1 MLEII
6 NIVAVATIITVVSY
20 LYMRI
25 QNITKSSDAMNTRI
39 GGLNTSL
46 DEGLKKVG
54 TRIEQGISNVQKD
67 VKDNVTRLDSV
78 DSQIMNTNASS
89 QQAMQQAMQQAL
101 SSTDAKQQELQ
112 RSFLTTDS
120 RQQQLTN
127 AVTSVDTKH
136 AELQKAL
143 STTQA
148 ELAKVDV
155 RKGGKITGDIDVSG
169 TTKTSTIKLGDKW
182 SMSGVGDSHGN
193 DDWLRFFDKDGK
205 DYYGGVAAGK
215 LWSKGGIQ
223 VGGDVVMEGTNKWI
237 LHTPDDGRKT
247 MFIAPANDK
256 GEWMWDKQ
264 VRLEND
270 GTVAVNKL
278 LSAGDIVM
286 EGSNSWVLHTPDDGR
301 KILYIAPSDEKG
313 GWKWDKQVSFD
324 QDGNM
329 TVNGNVSLQDKQLR
343 LRGLGDPNH
352 YVGWSGAVDG
362 PRIQGFVG
370 GQLGTNHTG
379 DKTALQWNQGGVN
392 IPEKLC
398 VGPTDNNWCFVPD
411 PNGQYLN
418 IVRNNAKDEP
428 DQAFFKLTQDGNMW
442 INRNVNRG
450 WVAEGMRR

>member
-101 SSTDAKQQELQ
+101 SSTDAKQQSIQ
-112 RSFLTTDS
+112 RSLSISDS
-120 RQQQLTN
+120 RQQELAN
-127 AVTSVDTKH
+127 AMKVTDSKH

-215 LWSKGGIQ
+215 LWSGGPVY
-223 VGGDVVMEGTNKWI
+223 VGGDLSVSGNTAVGGIVSLQDKQLRLRGLGDPNHYVAWSDKVDGPRIQGYQGGQLGTNIGSDKTI
-237 LHTPDDGRKT
+237 LQWGTDG
-247 MFIAPANDK
+247 
-256 GEWMWDKQ
+256 
-264 VRLEND
+264 VRMNE
-270 GTVAVNKL
+270 T
-278 LSAGDIVM
+278 
-286 EGSNSWVLHTPDDGR
+286 
-301 KILYIAPSDEKG
+301 
-313 GWKWDKQVSFD
+313 
-324 QDGNM
+324 
-329 TVNGNVSLQDKQLR
+329 VSLQDKQLR